1 MNDRLLKLIPG
12 TVLMGVLLL
21 SVSAWSMGPPHGRG
35 MDRMLSHM
43 TQELDLS
50 ETQQANIET
59 LLTEAREESAVDR
72 ERMGDI
78 REQLKGMRTAFNA
91 GTAQQLAD
99 ELGGIT
105 SRMAY
110 RMASTQAQIYQ
121 QLEPE
126 QQAQFEEL
134 AERREQRGEKRK
146 EKHRH

>member
-12 TVLMGVLLL
+12 TVLMSVLLL
-21 SVSAWSMGPPHGRG
+21 SVSAWSMGPPHGRD
-35 MDRMLSHM
+35 MDRMLQHM
-43 TQELDLS
+43 TQELNLS
-50 ETQQANIET
+50 EAQQGNIET
-59 LLTEAREESAVDR
+59 LLTEARKEGAADR
-72 ERMGDI
+72 ERMDDI
-78 REQLKGMRTAFNA
+78 REQLKDMRTEFNA

-110 RMASTQAQIYQ
+110 RMASIQAQVYQ

-134 AERREQRGEKRK
+134 AERREQRGEKRR
-146 EKHRH
+146 EKPRR